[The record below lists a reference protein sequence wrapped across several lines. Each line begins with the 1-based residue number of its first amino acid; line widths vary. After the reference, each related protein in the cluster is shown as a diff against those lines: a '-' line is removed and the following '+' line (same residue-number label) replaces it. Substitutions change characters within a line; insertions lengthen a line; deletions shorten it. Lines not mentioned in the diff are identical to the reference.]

1 MLKTFII
8 PVIKS
13 YAPNT
18 LRHGAQAAAGYLVA
32 SGFASASEGELIGGA
47 VLTLFTFA
55 WSVIEKKGLLNK
67 LFA

>member
-1 MLKTFII
+1 VLKTFII

-18 LRHGAQAAAGYLVA
+18 LRHGATAAAGYLVT
-32 SGFASASEGELIGGA
+32 SGFASASEGEAVAGA
-47 VLTLFTFA
+47 LLALLTFA
-55 WSVIEKKGLLNK
+55 WSVVEKKGLLNK